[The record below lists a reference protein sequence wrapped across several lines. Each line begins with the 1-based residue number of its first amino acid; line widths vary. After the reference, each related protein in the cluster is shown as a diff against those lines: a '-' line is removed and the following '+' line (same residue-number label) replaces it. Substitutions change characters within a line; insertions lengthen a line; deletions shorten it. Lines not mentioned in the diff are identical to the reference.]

1 MPGAA
6 PVVVLKRPQKNVRS
20 GGAKADRLV
29 GIPWPTVTVGARTLR
44 AIIGW
49 GCASLLGALGWWLGE
64 QLNLGAAV
72 ILGAVASGVGLYY
85 GYKWFDNN
93 LR

>member
-1 MPGAA
+1 MSA
-6 PVVVLKRPQKNVRS
+6 S
-20 GGAKADRLV
+20 GGAKADRLAS
-29 GIPWPTVTVGARTLR
+29 ILWPTITIGARTLR
-44 AIIGW
+44 TIIGW
-49 GCASLLGALGWWLGE
+49 GCASLLGALGWWLGR

-85 GYKWFDNN
+85 GQKWFDNN

>member
-1 MPGAA
+1 
-6 PVVVLKRPQKNVRS
+6 V
-20 GGAKADRLV
+20 AD
-29 GIPWPTVTVGARTLR
+29 IHPGARTLR
-44 AIIGW
+44 TIIGL

-72 ILGAVASGVGLYY
+72 ILGGVASGVGLYY
-85 GYKWFDNN
+85 GNKWFDDN

>member
-1 MPGAA
+1 
-6 PVVVLKRPQKNVRS
+6 
-20 GGAKADRLV
+20 
-29 GIPWPTVTVGARTLR
+29 LR

-49 GCASLLGALGWWLGE
+49 GSASLLGALGWWVGE
-64 QLNLGAAV
+64 KLNLGAAV

-85 GYKWFDNN
+85 GYKWFDDN

>member
-1 MPGAA
+1 VGSIPIT
-6 PVVVLKRPQKNVRS
+6 RSNVFWKPRS
-20 GGAKADRLV
+20 EDLA
-29 GIPWPTVTVGARTLR
+29 VGARTLR
-44 AIIGW
+44 TIIGW

-64 QLNLGAAV
+64 QMNLGAAV

-85 GYKWFDNN
+85 GHKWFDNN